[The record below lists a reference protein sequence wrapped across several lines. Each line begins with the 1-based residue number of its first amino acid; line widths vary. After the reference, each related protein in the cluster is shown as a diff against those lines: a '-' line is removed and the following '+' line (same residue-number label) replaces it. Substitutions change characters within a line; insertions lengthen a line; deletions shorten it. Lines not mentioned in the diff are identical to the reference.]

1 MTRRFTIAV
10 LAVAVLL
17 VSSGAGV
24 ATATQT
30 QEEASLFDQLT
41 GVELSSSD
49 ATLGERVDAV
59 STVAEKFVDRAMYRV
74 GKLTASDSSMD
85 RAQQYASNTSA
96 VFETHAAAIEPY
108 VNERVSAS
116 VTDWDTIAIEFVVDD
131 ATATRYLLAD
141 ESSGEFTD
149 LRMVNDTTRDVDGT
163 LTIEEFA
170 AEDAASELEYFATE
184 YVAENRDVDMALLS
198 RMQAYSGAIELPDGV
213 RE

>member
-1 MTRRFTIAV
+1 MSRLSTVAV

-17 VSSGAGV
+17 VTSGAGV

-30 QEEASLFDQLT
+30 QEESSLFDQLT
-41 GVELSSSD
+41 GVEVSSSD

-59 STVAEKFVDRAMYRV
+59 STVAQKFIDRAMYEF
-74 GKLTASDSSMD
+74 GKLTADTSSMD

-96 VFETHAAAIEPY
+96 VFETHAAALEPY
-108 VNERVSAS
+108 VNQRVSAPVS
-116 VTDWDTIAIEFVVDD
+116 DWDTIAVEFVVED

-141 ESSGEFTD
+141 ESNGEFTN

-170 AEDAASELEYFATE
+170 AEDAASELDYFATE

-198 RMQAYSGAIELPDGV
+198 RMQAYSDSIDLPDGV